1 MTTLTVLH
9 NEAFASKDPSVELFC
24 DPAEWLGLPDTT
36 VGSLRIWKVGETQ
49 WRIVVDDPVNK

>member
-9 NEAFASKDPSVELFC
+9 NAAFASKDPSVSLFC
-24 DPAEWLGLPDTT
+24 DPVEWLGKPDTT
-36 VGSLRIWKVGETQ
+36 AGSLRIWKVGETQ

>member
-9 NEAFASKDPSVELFC
+9 NEAFASKDSSVELFC
-24 DPAEWLGLPDTT
+24 DPVKWLGRPDTT
-36 VGSLRIWKVGETQ
+36 AGSLRIWKVGETQ